1 MGASVTAKDDAR
13 PPALG
18 ERITITLIQK
28 ADSELRRLEK
38 RTGLSKTDL
47 VNRAITLYEFIDA
60 QQRAGHD
67 LIDRV
72 NEQGKTKLVRL
83 VDGPPGQAM
92 PAGPAFRRRGPAGRQ
107 RRPGRHRRLLSSP
120 GRGSRLLPLT
130 GLAGQ
135 EVRTR

>member
-13 PPALG
+13 PQALG

-28 ADSELRRLEK
+28 AEGELRRLQG

-83 VDGPPGQAM
+83 VDARPGQAL
-92 PAGPAFRRRGPAGRQ
+92 PAGPALRGRGPAGRR

-120 GRGSRLLPLT
+120 RQGIRLLPLT